1 MFMKQL
7 SVFVENKQGALA
19 KVMAMLSDNGI
30 NMRAVSIADTQD
42 FGILRIIVKEVDKAK
57 AILKESRVI
66 VSVTEVVGVEI
77 PDTPGSLSKVLSV
90 LDEGQ
95 VNVEYVYAFV
105 TPGKSE
111 SAYMVVRAG
120 DNVKATEVLN
130 AAGIHTLTQEDLE
143 AML

>member
-19 KVMAMLSDNGI
+19 KVMATLSENGI

-57 AILKESRVI
+57 VILKESRVI

-105 TPGKSE
+105 SPGKSE

>member
-1 MFMKQL
+1 MYIKQL

-19 KVMAMLSDNGI
+19 KVLALLSDNGI

-42 FGILRIIVKEVDKAK
+42 FGILRVIVKEIDKAK
-57 AILKESRVI
+57 EILKSNNVI
-66 VSVTEVVGVEI
+66 VSVTDIIGVELA
-77 PDTPGSLSKVLSV
+77 DTPGALSTVMAV

-105 TPGKSE
+105 TPGKAE
-111 SAYMVVRAG
+111 SAYLAVRAS
-120 DNVKATEVLN
+120 DNVKATAVLN
-130 AAGIHTLTQEDLE
+130 AAGIHTLTQADFD

>member
-57 AILKESRVI
+57 TILKESRVI

-105 TPGKSE
+105 TPGKAE

-120 DNVKATEVLN
+120 DNAKATEVLN

>member
-57 AILKESRVI
+57 TILKESRVI

>member
-42 FGILRIIVKEVDKAK
+42 FGILRVIVKEVDKAK
-57 AILKESRVI
+57 AILKASNVI
-66 VSVTEVVGVEI
+66 VSVTDVVGVEI
-77 PDTPGSLSKVLSV
+77 PDTPGALSKVLSV

-95 VNVEYVYAFV
+95 VNVDYVYAFV
-105 TPGKSE
+105 TPGKAE

-120 DNVKATEVLN
+120 DNSKAVAVLN

>member
-19 KVMAMLSDNGI
+19 KVMALLSDNGI

-42 FGILRIIVKEVDKAK
+42 FGILRVIVKEVDKAK
-57 AILKESRVI
+57 DILKSNNVI
-66 VSVTEVVGVEI
+66 VSVTEVVGVELA
-77 PDTPGSLSKVLSV
+77 DTPGALSKVMAV
-90 LDEGQ
+90 LDEG
-95 VNVEYVYAFV
+95 NINLEYVYAFV
-105 TPGKSE
+105 TPGKAE

-120 DNVKATEVLN
+120 DNAKATAVLN

>member
-1 MFMKQL
+1 MFIKQL

-19 KVMAMLSDNGI
+19 KVLALLSDNGI

-42 FGILRIIVKEVDKAK
+42 FGILRVIVKEVDKAK
-57 AILKESRVI
+57 EVLKQNGVI
-66 VSVTEVVGVEI
+66 VSVTEIVGVELA
-77 PDTPGSLSKVLSV
+77 DTPGALSKILSV

-105 TPGKSE
+105 TPSKAE
-111 SAYMVVRAG
+111 SAYMAVRAG
-120 DNVKATEVLN
+120 DNVKATEVLK
-130 AAGIHTLTQEDLE
+130 AAGVHTLTQEDLE

>member
-57 AILKESRVI
+57 TILKESHVI

-105 TPGKSE
+105 TPGKAE

-120 DNVKATEVLN
+120 DNAKATAVLN